1 MKTTETVQLEDALRK
16 KYCTAFEYG
25 CHEVTIGI
33 GGSERVD
40 FMTISSQGII
50 RCFEIKISRADLYS
64 NASLSFRGHL
74 NYLVVPKSLQDEA
87 LNFSCHKTTGILAGQ
102 MLDVVRKPR
111 KQALDPETLSLLKIS
126 LIRSMA
132 RELRKSDPNEYNI
145 LTRRLASAERTI
157 AEKRQSLRTARL
169 RSAVLKGYSEAD
181 KE

>member
-1 MKTTETVQLEDALRK
+1 
-16 KYCTAFEYG
+16 
-25 CHEVTIGI
+25 
-33 GGSERVD
+33 
-40 FMTISSQGII
+40 
-50 RCFEIKISRADLYS
+50 
-64 NASLSFRGHL
+64 
-74 NYLVVPKSLQDEA
+74 
-87 LNFSCHKTTGILAGQ
+87 